1 MFALKIAPDENTKV
15 AITENKTAIQI
26 TITLE
31 TNSSGLFII
40 SQKIKVLKTNPKHN
54 LVLTRNISTP
64 VRSLVHSGVV
74 SGSECY
80 YYTLCHL
87 YSWGG
92 VKRLL
97 TSTTSSNMDRIITIT
112 IIDLLQTT
120 GIG

>member
-74 SGSECY
+74 SGSV
-80 YYTLCHL
+80 
-87 YSWGG
+87 S
-92 VKRLL
+92 
-97 TSTTSSNMDRIITIT
+97 RINR
-112 IIDLLQTT
+112 QSQ
-120 GIG
+120 